1 MLHWWITGVWPFR
14 ITTVNHLVETT
25 MTFPNHA
32 FLFFIFKVSV
42 FVFYIKRF
50 CPHKLSKVSLDNTKS
65 SNYILLRQL
74 SREHRSSNIMATAQY
89 RCSPALRLGFN
100 LESLLFHRHH
110 RVFDPPKTS
119 AALKLLITLCCFFFF
134 SHACTTLTKWKA
146 TAYSHF
152 KSTPRPPS
160 LMSLL
165 SSCYKPLKRI
175 FFSLGWILQ
184 NHV

>member
-1 MLHWWITGVWPFR
+1 
-14 ITTVNHLVETT
+14 

-32 FLFFIFKVSV
+32 FFFFIFKVSV
-42 FVFYIKRF
+42 CVFYIKRF

-134 SHACTTLTKWKA
+134 PCLYHSYKMESDSIFTFQKH
-146 TAYSHF
+146 TA
-152 KSTPRPPS
+152 PS
-160 LMSLL
+160 
-165 SSCYKPLKRI
+165 
-175 FFSLGWILQ
+175 ILD
-184 NHV
+184 VFAVFML